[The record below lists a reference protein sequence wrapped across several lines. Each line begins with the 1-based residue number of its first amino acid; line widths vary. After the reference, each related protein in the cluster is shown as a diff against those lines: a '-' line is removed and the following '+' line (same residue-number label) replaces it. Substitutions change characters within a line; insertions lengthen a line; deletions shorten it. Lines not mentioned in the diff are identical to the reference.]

1 MLRLRDLVLLIVI
14 YASLV
19 AGILFPKT
27 GRIFQPFPLY
37 SMMSLLFLS
46 FLSIKISQITDTLRR
61 SMLLVGGFLLIR
73 MVLFPIAIALIFRV
87 IWPAYG
93 LSALLLSGISTGVVA
108 PFISTLIEANT
119 PLVLVVVV
127 ISSLLVPFT
136 LPPLVDLLFAQSMAL
151 SLVSMMRLLFMVVF
165 IPVIAAETLKKTS
178 RPFADKL
185 IQNQYFI
192 SLFLFTVT
200 NLGVFSRYSQFFY
213 QQPMSILAATGAAC
227 LLAAIYLVAGL
238 LISSG
243 RNVEDQVAT
252 VICLGLMNNV
262 LVLVFSSEFFTPL
275 EPTVAAMYMIPF
287 FGLILPL
294 RAYRGWKTKPRLNG
308 RNRCS
313 CP

>member
-14 YASLV
+14 YSSLA
-19 AGILFPKT
+19 AGILFPET
-27 GRIFQPFPLY
+27 GRVFQPFPLY
-37 SMMSLLFLS
+37 CMMSLLFLS
-46 FLSIKISQITDTLRR
+46 FLSIRISKITDTVRK
-61 SMLLVGGFLLIR
+61 SALLIGGFLLIR
-73 MVLFPIAIALIFRV
+73 MVLFPAAIALVFRI
-87 IWPAYG
+87 IWPTYS

-108 PFISTLIEANT
+108 PFISTLLQANT

-136 LPPLVDLLFAQSMAL
+136 LPALVDLLFSQSMEL
-151 SLVSMMRLLFMVVF
+151 SLVSMMRLLLVVVF
-165 IPVIAAETLKKTS
+165 IPIIAAEALKKISPT
-178 RPFADKL
+178 FTDKL
-185 IQNQYFI
+185 VQNQYVI

-200 NLGVFSRYSQFFY
+200 DLGVFSRYSEFFY
-213 QQPMSILAATGAAC
+213 QEPMSILAAAGAAC
-227 LLAAIYLVAGL
+227 LLAGIYLVAGL
-238 LISSG
+238 LIARG
-243 RNVEDQVAT
+243 RAVEDQVAT
-252 VICLGLMNNV
+252 VICLGIMNNV
-262 LVLVFSSEFFTPL
+262 LVLVFSSQFFTPL